1 MELLGFGLVDLEEDS
16 LELLGGVGVANG
28 FGELALV
35 GLDGFEGIIEL
46 ALLLALDLAV
56 EGNLEFVEL
65 DEVIE
70 EGFVIGE
77 GFIFVD
83 ELDELVLEVLG
94 GLPVLEEL
102 GDIGF
107 GKLAL
112 DEGLGL
118 VNFGEGLLD
127 LGVFLQGGVNF
138 LLEVLGGVYDFIF
151 LLLWGLG
158 IFGEVLLEGLEDGS

>member
-16 LELLGGVGVANG
+16 LELLGGVGVANR

-127 LGVFLQGGVNF
+127 LGVFL
-138 LLEVLGGVYDFIF
+138 
-151 LLLWGLG
+151 
-158 IFGEVLLEGLEDGS
+158 